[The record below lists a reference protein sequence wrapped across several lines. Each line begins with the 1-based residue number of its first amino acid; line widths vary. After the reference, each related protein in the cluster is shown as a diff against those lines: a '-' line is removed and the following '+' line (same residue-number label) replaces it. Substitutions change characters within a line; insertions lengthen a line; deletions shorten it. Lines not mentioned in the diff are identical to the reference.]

1 MVTLC
6 VCVHM
11 AIRGPPFKGKYEENT
26 HTHKCTHSSS
36 LSDAVSSDGLSF
48 VLFLSL
54 NNGF

>member
-1 MVTLC
+1 
-6 VCVHM
+6 M

-36 LSDAVSSDGLSF
+36 LSDSVSSDGLSF